1 MKARFMTKTAL
12 SALALA
18 FAGALPGV
26 WLSKLLLRQP
36 FRLLIRLKPLLLKRL
51 L

>member
-18 FAGALPGV
+18 FAGASPV

-36 FRLLIRLKPLLLKRL
+36 FRLLIRLKPLLLRRL

>member
-26 WLSKLLLRQP
+26 LSKLLLRQP